1 MGNTTSDVNDSL
13 KAQADSE
20 NGPDLYKIVN
30 VNGSGELARLMKK
43 ATKTREYAEVDAFIK
58 TEVVKYLYNDGKGE
72 QVPIEQIV
80 TRRSGDKISKQMPG
94 LNKPVGR
101 LKK

>member
-20 NGPDLYKIVN
+20 NGPELYKIVN
-30 VNGSGELARLMKK
+30 VNGGGELARLMKI
-43 ATKTREYAEVDAFIK
+43 ATQTRKYNEVDNFIR
-58 TEVVKYLYNDGKGE
+58 TEVVKYLYNDGMGE
-72 QVPIEQIV
+72 NVPIGEIV

-94 LNKPVGR
+94 LTKPVGN
-101 LKK
+101 